1 MFANNESRGMMV
13 YIVLNT
19 MIWGVVKLTSGK
31 VTPANWH
38 EKEVYSFGLGRR
50 DLPWWVQFIRRKLF
64 GEHIT
69 EVVQKDGI
77 ELADCDSTINHGSRS
92 ASAEGKQIQVTAN
105 RPNPRHMDY
114 DLPSLD

>member
-1 MFANNESRGMMV
+1 MV

-19 MIWGVVKLTSGK
+19 MIWVVVKFTSGK

-38 EKEVYSFGLGRR
+38 SKEVYSFGFGRR
-50 DLPWWVQFIRRKLF
+50 DMPGWARFLRRKLF
-64 GEHIT
+64 GDHPAK
-69 EVVQKDGI
+69 VVRKDGI

-92 ASAEGKQIQVTAN
+92 GSAEGKPIQVFSS
-105 RPNPRHMDY
+105 RPQPHGRHIDY